1 MDGGGVWI
9 ESTRGPDDEPV
20 CLVTVGPYQSYPS
33 VDAVRETAMDMFTC
47 AAYAELMLELV
58 TGPAHIPPPAVE
70 ALMTS
75 LLRGRQKRF
84 FGAKD
89 TLTMMPA
96 VGRDKRRHRHGA
108 AEAAA
113 LLKRQRRE
121 AMVLLKRGKWDGWLK
136 PDETREMAARWMAVA
151 EATQSDQLVT
161 EALRTA
167 GIPAPRLAAIFGY
180 LHELR
185 SDPGAPG
192 FEGDQE

>member
-96 VGRDKRRHRHGA
+96 VGRDRRPGGRRRRA
-108 AEAAA
+108 A
-113 LLKRQRRE
+113 
-121 AMVLLKRGKWDGWLK
+121 VLLTRGKWNGWLTA
-136 PDETREMAARWMAVA
+136 DEAREQAVAFLAVA
-151 EATQSDQLVT
+151 EATESDQLVT
-161 EALRTA
+161 EALHTM
-167 GIPAPRLAAIFGY
+167 GMPAEKVAAVFGY
-180 LHELR
+180 LHALR
-185 SDPGAPG
+185 SDPGTPP
-192 FEGDQE
+192 